1 MKIINSK
8 CPNCGANLD
17 IPEET
22 NRIKCGHCGQTLLID
37 DEKIKIDANLSVD
50 GIETNDELLT
60 SANELLNMNEYLKAK
75 KKFLEF
81 SEKNTDN
88 YQGWLG
94 LLICRTRNFTI
105 KDNNILFSTDV
116 NKFYE
121 HFLRTAPEDIKK
133 EYIGIIENY
142 LHPSI
147 ENDKEN
153 KKDRNQSIINSIKS
167 LKYVSTI
174 FLILGGISFLN
185 SCAIFA
191 GFSWIIA
198 GLILIPKIRDK
209 VSLDKKKAI
218 IISIVFVIAG
228 SILYTI
234 ETPVGIEGIWAA
246 ADKSIQIEFDKQ
258 RNVKITLPDGRKIT
272 GKYESKYFNN
282 EYIITIKTKN
292 SQYESFVVK
301 YNSKSI
307 PNKSLCTYENEKCIS
322 YFEYKNIQ

>member
-17 IPEET
+17 ISEET
-22 NRIKCGHCGQTLLID
+22 NKIKCSHCGQTLLID
-37 DEKIKIDANLSVD
+37 DEKIKFDANISVD

-81 SEKNTDN
+81 SEKNPDN

-121 HFLRTAPEDIKK
+121 HFLRTAPEEIKK
-133 EYIGIIENY
+133 EYVGIIENY

-147 ENDKEN
+147 ENAKEE
-153 KKDRNQSIINSIKS
+153 KKEKKQTVINSIKG
-167 LKYVSTI
+167 LKYASSI
-174 FLILGGISFLN
+174 FLILGGIAFLN
-185 SCAIFA
+185 SCAVFA
-191 GFSWIIA
+191 GFAWIIA
-198 GLILIPKIRDK
+198 GLILIPKIKDK
-209 VSLDKKKAI
+209 VNLDKKKAI
-218 IISIVFVIAG
+218 ILSIVFVIAG

-234 ETPVGIEGIWAA
+234 ETPVGIEGIWTST
-246 ADKSIQIEFDKQ
+246 DKSIQIEFDKQ
-258 RNVKITLPDGRKIT
+258 RNVKLNLSDGREIT

-282 EYIITIKTKN
+282 GEYIVTIKT
-292 SQYESFVVK
+292 QDDEFDGYVVK
-301 YNSKSI
+301 YKHSDASS
-307 PNKSLCTYENEKCIS
+307 KSLCTYENEKCTS
-322 YFEYKNIQ
+322 NFKYKE